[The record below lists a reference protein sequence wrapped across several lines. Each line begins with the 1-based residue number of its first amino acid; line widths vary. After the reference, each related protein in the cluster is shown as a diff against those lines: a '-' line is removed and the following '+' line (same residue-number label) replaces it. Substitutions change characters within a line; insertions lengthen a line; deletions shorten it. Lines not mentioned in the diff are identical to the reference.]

1 MSVCIVEYKEDI
13 KSAVAYMSDLAVSD
27 ALNHKDAY
35 QHVIHHNMADEVAEW
50 IIGDPA
56 EDIALVEV
64 YYAIAEEAKKQFKIR
79 LLGIY

>member
-13 KSAVAYMSDLAVSD
+13 KSAVAYMSDLTVKD
-27 ALNHKDAY
+27 ALSYKDAY
-35 QHVIHHNMADEVAEW
+35 QHVIHNNMADEVAEW

-79 LLGIY
+79 LLGLY